1 MIYIL
6 PKEIQASVL
15 PTVRQLPR
23 EEAAMDCD
31 RDIFHELSASIP
43 SLQRLSSSAR
53 AATQAEQRLSFLEGC
68 RLYPKAMMWS
78 IVLSTTIVMAAY
90 DTALIA
96 SFFTF
101 PAFRKKY
108 GEPVPSK
115 PGTHEISSTWQASL
129 TDGAV
134 VGEILGLLVNG
145 YLADYFGYRRTILG
159 ALALLSGFIFLEFFA
174 VSTRMLLAAQV
185 LCGIPWGIFQ
195 TLSTTYAADV
205 IPVALRAYFLSSV
218 NMCWLLGQLSAVGV
232 ARLLVTSDS
241 EWAYRG
247 PFAIQ
252 WALGVLVF
260 IGVYFAP
267 ESPWWLIRKER
278 PHEAR
283 RVLLKLTESR
293 HGGVNVDGTVSMMQH
308 TNEAEKFLGTSRM
321 AYLDCFRG
329 IDLRRTEITCMIWIT
344 QQASFSSSAT
354 YAAYFYE
361 QAGLASHDALSLAAG
376 MYGLA
381 IVGGALS
388 WFLMKRV
395 GRRRLYLVGLATSMA
410 LLAITGGISFM
421 PQTNAQAW
429 AVGTLILVLTFVYDL
444 SIGPLCY
451 VLIAEIPSTRLR
463 VKTVVLARIAYN
475 VAALVTNIITPRM
488 LNPTAWNWRGK
499 SCFFFLGFSAI
510 CFVWCYWRLPETFGL
525 SYLEIDILFEKKAK
539 TSKFRELQR
548 RLMTRGYFNIFSDS
562 GDGAVW

>member
-1 MIYIL
+1 MAHMTRIL
-6 PKEIQASVL
+6 PKGVQASVL

-23 EEAAMDCD
+23 EQTAVDSD
-31 RDIFHELSASIP
+31 RDIFYEF
-43 SLQRLSSSAR
+43 SAR
-53 AATQAEQRLSFLEGC
+53 AATRAEQRLSFLEGC
-68 RLYPKAMMWS
+68 RLYPEAIMWS

-101 PAFRKKY
+101 PAFRKRY
-108 GEPVPSK
+108 GEPVSP
-115 PGTHEISSTWQASL
+115 
-129 TDGAV
+129 AV

-145 YLADYFGYRRTILG
+145 CLADCFGYRRTILG
-159 ALALLSGFIFLEFFA
+159 AF
-174 VSTRMLLAAQV
+174 TRMLLAAQV

-195 TLSTTYAADV
+195 TLSTSYAADV

-232 ARLLVTSDS
+232 ARLLVTSES

-247 PFAIQ
+247 P
-252 WALGVLVF
+252 
-260 IGVYFAP
+260 
-267 ESPWWLIRKER
+267 ER

-283 RVLLKLTESR
+283 RVLLQLTESR
-293 HGGVNVDGTVSMMQH
+293 YGSVDVDGTVSMMQH

-361 QAGLASHDALSLAAG
+361 QAGLASQDALSLAVG
-376 MYGLA
+376 IYGLA
-381 IVGGALS
+381 IVRGVLS
-388 WFLMKRV
+388 WFLMRRV
-395 GRRRLYLVGLATSMA
+395 GRRRLYLVGLATSMT
-410 LLAITGGISFM
+410 LQAITGEISFM
-421 PQTNAQAW
+421 PQTNAQSW
-429 AVGTLILVLTFVYDL
+429 AVGSLILVLTFVYDR

-475 VAALVTNIITPRM
+475 VAALVTNIVTPRL
-488 LNPTAWNWRGK
+488 LNPTAWNWKGK

-539 TSKFRELQR
+539 TSKFRELQK
-548 RLMTRGYFNIFSDS
+548 RLVTRGYFSIFSYP
-562 GDGAVW
+562 GDEAVW